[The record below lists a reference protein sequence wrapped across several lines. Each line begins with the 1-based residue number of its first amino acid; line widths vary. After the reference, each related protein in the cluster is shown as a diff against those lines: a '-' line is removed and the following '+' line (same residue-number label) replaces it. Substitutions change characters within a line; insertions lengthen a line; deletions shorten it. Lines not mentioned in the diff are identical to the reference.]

1 MIFHKL
7 LFVFPILLL
16 VFGLYAVVA
25 KKNVIKIIVGL
36 LICHYSVNL
45 FLILLGYRMEGK
57 PPILTLNASEQEL
70 VNNMVDPVPQAL
82 ILTSIVI
89 GLGITA
95 LMIALALRIYEKYG
109 TFDITK
115 INKLKG

>member
-1 MIFHKL
+1 MAQAAL
-7 LFVFPILLL
+7 LVFPILLMI
-16 VFGLYAVVA
+16 FGLYAITA
-25 KKNVIKIIVGL
+25 KKNLIKIIVGL

-45 FLILLGYRMEGK
+45 FLILLGYRKEGVA
-57 PPILTLNASEQEL
+57 PILTPNVSETHL
-70 VNNMVDPVPQAL
+70 VETMVDPVPQAL

-95 LMIALALRIYEKYG
+95 LVIALALRIYEKYG

-115 INKLKG
+115 IKMLKG